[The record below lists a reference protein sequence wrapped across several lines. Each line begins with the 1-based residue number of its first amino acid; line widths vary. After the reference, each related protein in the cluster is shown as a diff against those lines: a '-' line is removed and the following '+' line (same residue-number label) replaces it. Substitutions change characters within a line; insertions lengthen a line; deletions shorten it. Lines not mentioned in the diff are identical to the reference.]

1 MSGKYLVWGA
11 GAIGGTV
18 GAALKAQGRDVT
30 FVDLAQDHVEA
41 IRDARRGLRISGP
54 VVDVSVRAEAFTPAE
69 LRGQWQW
76 ILLCVKGQHTH
87 EAARALA
94 GHLASDGCVVSL
106 QNGLCEP
113 LIADVVGAQRT
124 VGAFVNFSA
133 DWLGP
138 GKILYASRGAVVL
151 GELDGK
157 MTPRL
162 RELHEA
168 FTAFDDNTIVVPDI
182 AGYLW
187 GKLVYAALLTGQA
200 LGMRGIAECMDDPR
214 LERLWWRLAHETLCV
229 AAAANVRARAF
240 DGFDPCSFAGA
251 FDGATVR
258 RALDAIANAYRANAK
273 SHSGVWRDLAI
284 RHRPTEVD
292 ALSGRVVEIAQ
303 AHGIDCPTLK
313 KMVAMIHEVEAGV
326 RPMRDENLFELARP

>member
-1 MSGKYLVWGA
+1 VFGRYLVWGA

-18 GAALKAQGRDVT
+18 GAALKAQGLDVT
-30 FVDLAQDHVEA
+30 FVDLAQQHVEA
-41 IRDARRGLRISGP
+41 IRDTGHGLQISGP
-54 VVDVSVRAEAFTPAE
+54 VIDVTVHAEAFTPAE
-69 LRGQWQW
+69 LRGQWAW

-87 EAARALA
+87 DAAHALV

-113 LIADVVGAQRT
+113 IIAEVVGAQRT
-124 VGAFVNFSA
+124 IGGFVNFSA

-151 GELDGK
+151 GELDGRI
-157 MTPRL
+157 TPRL

-168 FTAFDDNTIVVPDI
+168 FTSFDDNAIMAPDI

-214 LERLWWRLAHETLCV
+214 LEQLWWRLAHETIC
-229 AAAANVRARAF
+229 AAAAVGVKARAF
-240 DGFDPCSFAGA
+240 DGFDPSGFAGE
-251 FDGATVR
+251 FDGAAVR
-258 RALDAIANAYRANAK
+258 RALDAIANTYRATAK

-303 AHGIDCPTLK
+303 AHGIGCPTLK

-326 RPMRDENLFELARP
+326 RPMRDENLLELARP